1 MSFITREDGERF
13 VIPSYR
19 DVLSVKKGNLL
30 KKEVL
35 LLSENYGGYAT
46 IIKKNP
52 QQFEVAF
59 SPDPGYLLGE
69 TVWQYFKRPLDLIY
83 CEVLPNTA
91 EAILVI
97 VKSGSVFL
105 DGSFPIDSISEE
117 LVVFLTQQNNF
128 DIYVNGDVPISQT
141 PEEGKF
147 AFDVSQVK
155 SFNVLPE
162 PAFPKLPKLRAFQ
175 LQLVDTALKAQGIG
189 VFPVKPVLVSGII
202 VGLIWMGWNYLTT
215 HKKELPVVVITAV
228 SPYQNYINALTSP
241 APSQEIKMLAE
252 QVTLF
257 FSIPGWVPDSLDYSD
272 GKISVG
278 VKSLGASTDTLLA
291 WAQQNKYQLEAR
303 QQGFFLTSTATLSNR
318 MAPRDINK
326 LDEVIASLVDR
337 LALVLPGNNLD
348 VTSVT
353 QKGGYRESKMT
364 LTITNISDSTF
375 DLIGQQ
381 LNDLPLVL
389 TKANIKF
396 SNGLLSGTITLSALG
411 N

>member
-83 CEVLPNTA
+83 CEVLPNTT

-155 SFNVLPE
+155 SFNILPE

-189 VFPVKPVLVSGII
+189 VFPVKPVLVFGIVI
-202 VGLIWMGWNYLTT
+202 GLIWMGWNYLTT
-215 HKKELPVVVITAV
+215 HKRELPAVVITAV
-228 SPYQNYINALTSP
+228 SPYQGYISLLTSP
-241 APSQEIKMLAE
+241 APAQEIKMLAD
-252 QVTLF
+252 QINLL
-257 FSIPGWVPDSLDYSD
+257 FSIPGWVPDSLDYNS
-272 GKISVG
+272 GNLSVG
-278 VKSLGASTDTLLA
+278 VKSLGATTEALFA
-291 WAQQNKYQLEAR
+291 WAKQNKYKLQVKPE
-303 QQGFFLTSTATLSNR
+303 GFFLASTLALSNR
-318 MAPRDINK
+318 EPPHDVNQ
-326 LDEVIASLVDR
+326 LDEVIANLVDR
-337 LALVLPGNNLD
+337 LTLVLPGNNLD
-348 VTSVT
+348 VSAFMD
-353 QKGGYRESKMT
+353 KSGYRESK
-364 LTITNISDSTF
+364 LVITITNISASTF
-375 DLIGQQ
+375 DLLGQE
-381 LNDLPLVL
+381 LNGLPLIL